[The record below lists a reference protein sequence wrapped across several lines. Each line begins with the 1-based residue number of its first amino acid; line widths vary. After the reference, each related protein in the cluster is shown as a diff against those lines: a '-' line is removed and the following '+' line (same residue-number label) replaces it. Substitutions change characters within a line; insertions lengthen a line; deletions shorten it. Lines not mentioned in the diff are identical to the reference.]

1 MRTTSPSKAKQL
13 RNIHLSDCWR
23 FRLRK
28 QTSSVMS
35 YFLAVCILLIGH
47 LFSSSATSLKTIK
60 LASEESSQNQ
70 SLTATP
76 IGSSVTTLNSNITKL
91 ELAILT
97 GYVVDVTYTDSLC
110 STFSF
115 TQQQVLNKCFRLGAT
130 KYRYITATSLLV
142 GYYTYT
148 DAQCTLGMESAFNFY
163 SSKVCTGSRMT
174 FISETSD
181 FTPTVAIAFQR

>member
-1 MRTTSPSKAKQL
+1 
-13 RNIHLSDCWR
+13 
-23 FRLRK
+23 
-28 QTSSVMS
+28 MS

-76 IGSSVTTLNSNITKL
+76 IGSSVTAFNSNITKL
-91 ELAILT
+91 ELAILA

-148 DAQCTLGMESAFNFY
+148 DAQCTLGMQSTVNY
-163 SSKVCTGSRMT
+163 YTNKVCSGSRMT